1 MTKPNCDD
9 YEPTP
14 EELNRAARKLKRNI
28 ENSLLFMETMMA
40 MKPKPKPAPIKPKG
54 GKC

>member
-40 MKPKPKPAPIKPKG
+40 MKPKPKPTMKPGKG
-54 GKC
+54 KKC